1 MQSLLSPSEN
11 SAFQSFLSIMDYPD
25 DALTPSEWAKLTAG
39 SSVSSS
45 SQNTF
50 LVDAR
55 PEHKDA
61 LTKAAKDLMSLEPDR
76 WHSQSLAMHQAA
88 DAHGRSLV
96 ASQDRSYELQQQELQ
111 HQFHQQRQ
119 HQVLNACFSFPQGKV
134 QEYLVRHPNLAIDG
148 TQLSP
153 TIQQHAPI
161 TTSPNQQR
169 SIQPSH
175 QRMDSSSSD
184 SVKLSLETS
193 HSPSSPSLR
202 STLQPSLTPNASTSS
217 QALSSHRTTR
227 QSSNSSS
234 SKRSRASTS
243 SSSTTPTATPVPKQ
257 NLLSPSQKKANHI
270 QSEQKRRAN
279 IRRGYEALCETVPA
293 LREAIR
299 QEEDDATVMAETNG
313 ASGRRKRKRGS
324 THGKDGTDGDKEK
337 IDGRA
342 GPRSEN
348 IVLMK
353 SMFQTFSRLFPFLQ
367 WLVIQSLNTPA
378 KNIDLTAYFQPSN
391 IYKTCF
397 QNALHFSHVCMKLA
411 HFCLLVILF

>member
-1 MQSLLSPSEN
+1 MGLSVSPDFNSVRLNFVMQSLLSPSEN
-11 SAFQSFLSIMDYPD
+11 SAFQSFLSVMDYAD

-39 SSVSSS
+39 SS
-45 SQNTF
+45 
-50 LVDAR
+50 LVDAG

-61 LTKAAKDLMSLEPDR
+61 LAKAAKDLMSLEPDR
-76 WHSQSLAMHQAA
+76 WHPQSLAMHQAT
-88 DAHGRSLV
+88 DAHGRSPV
-96 ASQDRSYELQQQELQ
+96 VSQDRFYELQQQELQ

-119 HQVLNACFSFPQGKV
+119 QVLNACFSLPQGKV
-134 QEYLVRHPNLAIDG
+134 QEYLVRHPNLNIDG
-148 TQLSP
+148 AQLSP
-153 TIQQHAPI
+153 TIQQHTPI
-161 TTSPNQQR
+161 ATSPNQQR
-169 SIQPSH
+169 SIHLPH
-175 QRMDSSSSD
+175 QYMEPSSSD
-184 SVKLSLETS
+184 SLRLSLETS
-193 HSPSSPSLR
+193 HSPSSPSA
-202 STLQPSLTPNASTSS
+202 LQPSLTSNASTSS

-243 SSSTTPTATPVPKQ
+243 SSSTTPTATPAPKQ

-299 QEEDDATVMAETNG
+299 QEEDEATMTETNG

-324 THGKDGTDGDKEK
+324 THGKDGTDGDREK

-353 SMFQTFSRLFPFLQ
+353 SMFSVYTPFSLSI
-367 WLVIQSLNTPA
+367 V
-378 KNIDLTAYFQPSN
+378 
-391 IYKTCF
+391 
-397 QNALHFSHVCMKLA
+397 
-411 HFCLLVILF
+411 